1 MWIGINSLRIYVAL
15 TAVILYNKVERTLG
29 GVSLYIKENRMSE
42 KIPNYNYDADE
53 VLNDFKSKFAWPKR
67 DEVQAVVKPGKMPL
81 RLLLCALITAVVGGI
96 AYYMMLPALNV
107 HDTQLYLFL
116 ILLVAVFAGSFFLV
130 CRANKKAERL
140 EYVKKKTLI
149 PVVIVAV
156 IAVVMLVGFLVG
168 ATIFRASDYSD
179 LMTVQNS
186 DFDRDFSD
194 ISYDEVP
201 RIDASR
207 AKTLADQQLGS
218 LSQYKS
224 QYVVADATT
233 QINYRG
239 VPCRVASLQYADVFK
254 WVNNTKNGLPAYILI
269 DVVSQKVT
277 VVNCV
282 EQFGSGIQYSP
293 AEYFNEKLIRHLRF
307 QYPTKLLDTPN
318 FEIDESGHPYW
329 VTASLTK
336 KIGLFGGTDVQ
347 GAIVTDALSGESK
360 YYPIDT
366 VRKDKSLNWIDVV
379 YSDQLLI
386 EQYNYYGK
394 LKKGF
399 WNSIIFQNDVNVASS
414 GNGYIAMNDDVWV
427 YTGITSSKTDTSNF
441 GFILCNQRTKEVRYY
456 QNGGAIETSAM
467 ESAQDAVQNFGYA
480 ATFPILLDIEGQPS
494 YFMSLYGDSN
504 TVKGYAL
511 VSLEDKTVV
520 GTGLIDTNSDA
531 KALNTAVENYINAMK
546 DKGWIAKTVNAAD
559 YVKDEAEIATA
570 GGEQTGGAAE
580 PSAKP
585 SAPTDSKTVT
595 GKITDIKSSVND
607 GNTVYYLQ
615 VDGVY
620 YYIRV
625 TDCMQVLLLQKG
637 DTVEITPQ
645 GDAKDGFAQAAAV
658 KAK

>member
-1 MWIGINSLRIYVAL
+1 
-15 TAVILYNKVERTLG
+15 
-29 GVSLYIKENRMSE
+29 MSE
-42 KIPNYNYDADE
+42 RIPNYNYDADE

-168 ATIFRASDYSD
+168 ATIFRASAYSD

-366 VRKDKSLNWIDVV
+366 VRKDKGLNWIDVV

-414 GNGYIAMNDDVWV
+414 GNGYIAMDDDVWV

-570 GGEQTGGAAE
+570 GGEQTDGAAK

>member
-1 MWIGINSLRIYVAL
+1 MKRL
-15 TAVILYNKVERTLG
+15 TT
-29 GVSLYIKENRMSE
+29 
-42 KIPNYNYDADE
+42 
-53 VLNDFKSKFAWPKR
+53 
-67 DEVQAVVKPGKMPL
+67 
-81 RLLLCALITAVVGGI
+81 ITRPFTAAAGAPVRP
-96 AYYMMLPALNV
+96 AKAALN
-107 HDTQLYLFL
+107 YL
-116 ILLVAVFAGSFFLV
+116 AV
-130 CRANKKAERL
+130 C
-140 EYVKKKTLI
+140 
-149 PVVIVAV
+149 VAV

-168 ATIFRASDYSD
+168 ATIFRASAYSD

-414 GNGYIAMNDDVWV
+414 GNGYIAMDDDVWV

-546 DKGWIAKTVNAAD
+546 DKGWIAKTVDAAD

-570 GGEQTGGAAE
+570 GGEQTGGAAK

-585 SAPTDSKTVT
+585 SAPTDSKTIT

>member
-1 MWIGINSLRIYVAL
+1 
-15 TAVILYNKVERTLG
+15 
-29 GVSLYIKENRMSE
+29 MSE
-42 KIPNYNYDADE
+42 RIPNYNYDADE

-116 ILLVAVFAGSFFLV
+116 ILLVVVFAGSFFLV

-168 ATIFRASDYSD
+168 ATIFRASAYSD

-282 EQFGSGIQYSP
+282 EKFGSGIQYSP

-414 GNGYIAMNDDVWV
+414 GNGYIAMDDDVWV

-546 DKGWIAKTVNAAD
+546 DKGWIAKTVSAAD

-585 SAPTDSKTVT
+585 SAPTDSKTIT